1 MKRKLLLALVVAAA
15 LCALAFFFVVPGLV
29 DGGLNATL
37 RPPPYEVS
45 GRARELHGRLFV
57 ADLHADTLLWG
68 RGLLVRSSRGH
79 VDLPRLIE
87 GGVGL
92 QFFTVV
98 TKAPRGLNYETNDSG
113 TDNITTL
120 VVAQRWPLRTWKS
133 LKERALHQS
142 RLLHE
147 AAERSGGR
155 LTVVRTADDL
165 ARFLER
171 RKGEPSA
178 VATLLGIEGAH
189 ALDADLSNLG
199 ALYDAG
205 FRMVAP
211 VHFFDNEW
219 GGSAHGIEKGGLT
232 PAGRELIKRLEERR
246 MLVDL
251 AHASERTFDDA
262 LSVATRPVVVSH
274 TGVRGAC
281 DNNRNLTDEQVR
293 RVAATGGL
301 IGVGFW
307 ETATCGTDARSIA
320 RSLRHVASLV
330 GARHAALGSDFDGAV
345 TTPFDASGVAQVTEA
360 LLAEGFGEEE
370 VRMIMGGNVIR
381 LLGETLPR
389 EE

>member
-15 LCALAFFFVVPGLV
+15 LCALAFFFAVPGLV

-37 RPPPYEVS
+37 RPAPYEVS

-68 RGLLVRSSRGH
+68 RGLLARSSRGH

-120 VVAQRWPLRTWKS
+120 VVAQRWPLRTWGS

-155 LTVVRTADDL
+155 LTVLRTADDL

-171 RKGEPSA
+171 RKGEPRA
-178 VATLLGIEGAH
+178 VAALLGIEGAH